1 MNKWISVAENL
12 PAGNGIIYA
21 GCLEE
26 SPTVLVY
33 GRDYEGKEA
42 YGIGEYVRDHNSPQD
57 NGWCGYMHDSWEL
70 DQCSVTHWMP
80 MPEPPSE
87 DKV

>member
-1 MNKWISVAENL
+1 MSGWIKAIERL
-12 PAGNGIIYA
+12 PDGNGQLYA
-21 GCLEE
+21 GCLES

-42 YGIGEYVRDHNSPQD
+42 YGIAEYVRDHYNPRDS
-57 NGWCGYMHDSWEL
+57 GWCGYMHDGWEL
-70 DQCSVTHWMP
+70 EQCSVTHWMP
-80 MPEPPSE
+80 MPEPPIE